1 MAERCGHLPSGAKRS
16 HRGQWVAGMKDECWT
31 EEGDGLGKPYM
42 SSLGMSHSKEWSISI
57 SDATDVRGGLEIL
70 LFNAFG
76 WDIQRNG
83 GICRQ
88 AQKETA
94 GRGDGRGPCLPP
106 GGNDKRKGLCQA
118 WRM

>member
-1 MAERCGHLPSGAKRS
+1 MR
-16 HRGQWVAGMKDECWT
+16 
-31 EEGDGLGKPYM
+31 
-42 SSLGMSHSKEWSISI
+42 I
-57 SDATDVRGGLEIL
+57 SDSIMLGSGLEIL
-70 LFNAFG
+70 ICWAFG